1 MAIVCADIHGNVEKT
16 KAFLDYKPEELH
28 VSLGDIVDSDLE
40 PPSRQ
45 IECLNLLFDAGTVLL
60 WGNHDI
66 QYADFPY
73 TYSCS
78 GYIQGNPVPQIVR
91 DNQRRFK
98 AAHAVGGYLLTHA
111 GVCTKI
117 SNGCTD
123 PVDLAE
129 NLNQRLFIL
138 GKETREPVGNNSMNL
153 NERLM
158 LADEE
163 ARLRRD
169 PIFYVSAHRGGRDDY
184 GGIFWFDPF
193 CEEGIDR
200 DLRQVYGHCE
210 IDTPPVLD
218 GYGHI
223 NLNYLGRD
231 TCYLFDTKLS
241 EVVKIDIQSMSKKKL
256 LNLCNKQVIR
266 RMSGSY
272 YKPDWKERA

>member
-1 MAIVCADIHGNVEKT
+1 MSIIVGDIHGNVEKVR
-16 KAFLDYKPEELH
+16 AFLEYKPEEEH
-28 VSLGDIVDSDLE
+28 IALGDIVDSELE

-45 IECLNLLFDAGTVLL
+45 IECLNLLFESKAILL

-78 GYIQGNPVPQIVR
+78 GYIQDNPVPQIVR
-91 DNQRRFK
+91 DNQQRFK
-98 AAHAVGGYLLTHA
+98 AAHAVDGYLLTHA

-123 PVDLAE
+123 PVELAK
-129 NLNQRLFIL
+129 NLNQRLL
-138 GKETREPVGNNSMNL
+138 KKSPPEPIDNNSMSL
-153 NERLM
+153 HQRLM

-163 ARLRRD
+163 SRLRRD

-184 GGIFWFDPF
+184 SGIFWFDPF

-218 GYGHI
+218 EFGHI
-223 NLNYLGRD
+223 NLNYFGRNI
-231 TCYLFDTKLS
+231 CYLFDTKLS
-241 EVVKIDIQSMSKKKL
+241 EVVKLPVLSMNKRELEKL
-256 LNLCNKQVIR
+256 YMRQVR
-266 RMSGSY
+266 RRISGNY
-272 YKPDWKERA
+272 YHPDWKDRA